1 VCLLKP
7 GLPGFLPFKICM
19 LFRVVSMMK
28 KVSTLFFWVLT
39 GCGPFSEPMDY
50 TSHTAPKYNEAEAYP
65 GGETSVSAYPF
76 ASLEKPA
83 ANIDDELR
91 PDFHAGKALAR
102 QPWIKAPTATDAR
115 DGLGPVFNA
124 RTCLTCH
131 IKGGK
136 GNIPQD
142 NDSPITTT
150 LVRLSQATFN
160 PDTSTEVLLKQ
171 GLVPHEVYGDQIQ
184 NQSTSLAHH
193 LRNNKSAQH
202 LTHDVSPEA
211 YLYVQWHFSKFIF
224 PDGREVDLRKPTID
238 FRYLGYGPLGDDT
251 LISIRMAPSI
261 HGMGLLELILQQDID
276 ALADEHDQNQDGI
289 SGRVNQV
296 WDVQTQSL
304 QPGRF
309 GLKSNK
315 PTLAMIVAGA
325 FANDL
330 GISNPLFPDQP
341 CTNQQPTCQQQITGN
356 NAEGFELPQHLLDLV
371 VDFNRN
377 LAPIKR
383 DNADNKKILQGRE
396 LFYQTG
402 CNGCHQ
408 PRFVTGESEKFTH
421 LSKQEI
427 WPYTDL
433 LLHDMGESLADNRPE
448 FLANGQEWRTAPLWN
463 LGDQVDVNGS
473 NVLLHDGRARNVE
486 EAILWHGGEAKNAKD
501 KFVNLP
507 ITQREALMQFV
518 YSL

>member
-1 VCLLKP
+1 
-7 GLPGFLPFKICM
+7 
-19 LFRVVSMMK
+19 MK
-28 KVSTLFFWVLT
+28 KVLALICLLLSA
-39 GCGPFSEPMDY
+39 CDSSSPAMDY
-50 TSHTAPKYNEAEAYP
+50 RTWQAPAYQSAEAWP
-65 GGETSVSAYPF
+65 GGATSVSELPF

-83 ANIDDELR
+83 ANMADDLR
-91 PDFHAGKALAR
+91 PNFHAGKALAR

-150 LVRLSQATFN
+150 LVRLSK
-160 PDTSTEVLLKQ
+160 PVLNKSEYKEALKTQ
-171 GLVPHEVYGDQIQ
+171 GFIPHPVYGDQIQ
-184 NQSTSLAHH
+184 NHSTSLAHH
-193 LRNNKSAQH
+193 FRHNKSAQH
-202 LTHDVSPEA
+202 LKHDVAPEA
-211 YLYVQWHFSKFIF
+211 YLYVIWQDSTFKY
-224 PDGREVDLRKPTID
+224 PDGREVRLRKPSID
-238 FRYLGYGPLGDDT
+238 FRYLGYGPIGDDT
-251 LISIRMAPSI
+251 LLSIRMAPSI
-261 HGMGLLELILQQDID
+261 HGMGLLELIPQQDID
-276 ALADEHDQNQDGI
+276 GLADEFDKNQDAI

-296 WDVQTQSL
+296 WDIKTQSI

-315 PTLAMIVAGA
+315 PTLEMIVAGA

-341 CTNQQPTCQQQITGN
+341 CTDQQPTCKTQVTGN
-356 NAEGFELPQHLLDLV
+356 DANGFELPQHLLDLV

-377 LAPIKR
+377 LAPLKR
-383 DNADNKKILQGRE
+383 QDSETKTVMQGRT

-402 CNGCHQ
+402 CNQCHQ
-408 PRFVTGESEKFTH
+408 PRFVTGESKKFPH

-433 LLHDMGESLADNRPE
+433 LLHDMGPDLADNRPE

-463 LGDQVDVNGS
+463 LGDQPAVNGS
-473 NVLLHDGRARNVE
+473 NVMLHDGRARNVE
-486 EAILWHGGEAKNAKD
+486 EAILWHGGEAENAKN
-501 KFVNLP
+501 KFIHLP
-507 ITQREALMQFV
+507 LSQREALIEFV